1 MPNCKDINMKMN
13 NILLVSN
20 DAGFLYLLGLTLESR
35 GLNVTRATTG
45 VEAVEILKVNFFG
58 MMITDFNMPGMDGI
72 ELAIAAKNMQPAIQ
86 IIMISA
92 DLSPDIIETAANADI
107 SKIVSKP
114 VNVMKLFAIIRSAL
128 RLR

>member
-1 MPNCKDINMKMN
+1 
-13 NILLVSN
+13 
-20 DAGFLYLLGLTLESR
+20 
-35 GLNVTRATTG
+35 
-45 VEAVEILKVNFFG
+45 
-58 MMITDFNMPGMDGI
+58 
-72 ELAIAAKNMQPAIQ
+72 MQPAIQ

-114 VNVMKLFAIIRSAL
+114 VNVMKLFAIIRSTL

>member
-1 MPNCKDINMKMN
+1 MKMN

>member
-1 MPNCKDINMKMN
+1 
-13 NILLVSN
+13 
-20 DAGFLYLLGLTLESR
+20 
-35 GLNVTRATTG
+35 
-45 VEAVEILKVNFFG
+45 
-58 MMITDFNMPGMDGI
+58 MITDFNMPGMDGI

-107 SKIVSKP
+107 SKIVSEP
-114 VNVMKLFAIIRSAL
+114 VNVMKLFAIIRSAF